1 MPSAMTTNTSAT
13 GKPDIVVVGAG
24 IVGSAL
30 AYSLGKSGRKV
41 ALLERD
47 FDEPDRIVGE
57 LLQPGGVRALSKMGI
72 VDTLE
77 DIDAV
82 PVEGYHVFYGSRS
95 VPIPY
100 PNEKSEDVGKGVV
113 SKSGKVE
120 GRSFHHGKFVQS
132 LRNKALYQSNVT
144 PYEATVRDL
153 IKDRDG
159 KVVGVSATWKKAPE
173 GGSEAFELLAPLTI
187 VADGCFSK
195 FRRTHGSSIQ
205 PMVRSNF
212 VGLELEDA
220 PLPAPHHGHVVL
232 SKCGP
237 VLLYQIG
244 THSTRILID
253 VAGEKLLSVAKG
265 ELQKHINEIVIPQL
279 PEQLRECIRKEMEK
293 GQRLRS
299 MPNSF
304 LPPSMQGQSEHVKG
318 VIVVGDAMNMRHPLT
333 GGGMTVGLWDAVHLT
348 EALGGAEWGPLS
360 GDKPGRKPMDLSNW
374 PNLSPALK
382 SWHWNRKALAS
393 VINILAQAL
402 YSLFGADDENLEVLR
417 EGCFKYFEM
426 GGECVNG
433 PVSLLS
439 GLAPQPMLLVGHFF
453 AVALYSI
460 WALFVHPRYYEKQN
474 RTRTPSL
481 LEYPGLVW
489 RSIMVFYTACVVLL
503 PVVFTEM
510 KPNVPRLNPKAS
522 GAGNVA
528 SRANKGSSHRGFVTD
543 NFGLVSALILLIG
556 TVMLWGQ
563 TRDPATARNLS
574 NWLVFPKVA
583 AQPS

>member
-1 MPSAMTTNTSAT
+1 MAPAT
-13 GKPDIVVVGAG
+13 ASTRPDIIVVGAG

-41 ALLERD
+41 ALFERD

-57 LLQPGGVRALSKMGI
+57 LLQPGGVRALAKMGI
-72 VDTLE
+72 VDTLQ

-82 PVEGYHVFYGSRS
+82 PVEGYHVFYGPRS

-100 PNEKSEDVGKGVV
+100 PNEKPDEAGRGVV
-113 SKSGKVE
+113 SASGKVE

-132 LRNKALYQSNVT
+132 LRNKALNQSNVT
-144 PYEATVRDL
+144 PYEATVRDTL
-153 IKDRDG
+153 KDASG
-159 KVVGVSATWKKAPE
+159 TVVGISATWKKAPE
-173 GGSEAFELLAPLTI
+173 GQPDAFELRAPLTI

-205 PMVRSNF
+205 PTVRSNF

-232 SKCGP
+232 SKSGP

-244 THSTRILID
+244 SRSTRILID
-253 VAGEKLLSVAKG
+253 VAGEKLPSVAKG
-265 ELQKHINEIVIPQL
+265 ELQKHVNENVIPQL
-279 PEQLRECIRKEMEK
+279 PEQLRECVAKEMAK

-304 LPPSMQGQSEHVKG
+304 LPPSMQGQSQHARG

-348 EALGGAEWGPLS
+348 EALGGSAWTPLG
-360 GDKPGRKPMDLSNW
+360 GDAPARKPLDLADWST
-374 PNLSPALK
+374 LTPALR
-382 SWHWNRKALAS
+382 SWHWNRKGLAS

-439 GLAPQPMLLVGHFF
+439 GLAPRPMLLVGHFF

-460 WALFVHPRYYEKQN
+460 WALFAHPRFYEAEK
-474 RTRTPSL
+474 RTRTPSV
-481 LEYPGLVW
+481 LEYPALVW
-489 RSIMVFYTACVVLL
+489 RSIMVFWTACVVLL

-510 KPNVPRLNPKAS
+510 KANVPRLSPATSVK
-522 GAGNVA
+522 GA
-528 SRANKGSSHRGFVTD
+528 KGSHRGFVTD
-543 NFGLVSALILLIG
+543 NFGLVSASILLIG
-556 TVMLWGQ
+556 TIMLWGN

-583 AQPS
+583 ARPT